1 MRTLRPMTRRAA
13 GVATLLSA
21 TLTLLVGLGGAA
33 DANPSTGMIDGSY
46 AAQMPAYSLQTTL
59 RPGVKRVCV
68 QIRSQDPMVLLGT
81 VKTQDHGG
89 TWTDTGRLVTL
100 VPDSGATVPPLKP
113 ASEYETD
120 DDWNT
125 ALTAWNN
132 HYRNEDGSV
141 NPRGGR
147 GVRLRFVGHALTD
160 LFPDIRTAPVGAGL
174 YRSLYRSMS
183 ISAHRNTESRH
194 HGSGWVW
201 RQGSQE
207 TQADGSSR

>member
-1 MRTLRPMTRRAA
+1 MMEGFHSGTRDLIR
-13 GVATLLSA
+13 
-21 TLTLLVGLGGAA
+21 
-33 DANPSTGMIDGSY
+33 
-46 AAQMPAYSLQTTL
+46 QTHPTT
-59 RPGVKRVCV
+59 PP
-68 QIRSQDPMVLLGT
+68 RS
-81 VKTQDHGG
+81 
-89 TWTDTGRLVTL
+89 
-100 VPDSGATVPPLKP
+100 
-113 ASEYETD
+113 
-120 DDWNT
+120 
-125 ALTAWNN
+125 
-132 HYRNEDGSV
+132 
-141 NPRGGR
+141 